1 MIVYY
6 ITSHGYGHAVRACEI
21 IRNLPPD
28 VPLTIRSEVP
38 EAFLRGELRGRSFTL
53 EAASFDCGTLG
64 PDSQTIDL
72 RVTIEAAE
80 EVLAA
85 NEARLAGE
93 AAFLEALGT
102 RLVVSDVPAFA
113 LRAAD
118 AAGIPSILTANFTW
132 SSLYRHLLEQQGG
145 PGDLRERAGRV
156 IRQMDSEY
164 ALGGLLLETDMS
176 VPMTACRHR
185 CKVPLVVRRGR
196 DRRQA
201 LIDGLGLDPARPI
214 VMVYFGREG
223 MHGIRWDRAA
233 ELGDLQ
239 LVGFHKPAG
248 AGDFVHVVPEALI
261 EHADLA
267 ASVDAVVAKPGYGV
281 CGECI
286 ASSTPLLYLPRPDF
300 YEMEA
305 VTEVMERWGGGLCM
319 PVEDFKTLRWRPW
332 IERVHACEL
341 HPERV
346 PGNGGPVIAAV
357 IARSWRE
364 GRLPAEPVQ
373 TVI

>member
-38 EAFLRGELRGRSFTL
+38 EAFLRGELRGRAFAL
-53 EAASFDCGTLG
+53 EPSSFDCGTLG
-64 PDSQTIDL
+64 PDSQSIDL
-72 RVTIEAAE
+72 RVTMEAAE
-80 EVLAA
+80 EVLVA
-85 NEARLAGE
+85 NEARLVGE
-93 AAFLEALGT
+93 VAFLKERQA

-113 LRAAD
+113 LRVAD
-118 AAGIPSILTANFTW
+118 AAGVPSILTANFTW
-132 SSLYRHLLEQQGG
+132 STLYQHLLQQQGG
-145 PGDLRERAGRV
+145 PEDLHERAGRV
-156 IRQMDSEY
+156 IGQMDREY

-201 LIDGLGLDPARPI
+201 LIDGLGLDPARPM

-239 LVGFHKPAG
+239 LVGFQRPAG
-248 AGDFVHVVPEALI
+248 SDGLVHVVPEALM

-286 ASSTPLLYLPRPDF
+286 ASATPLLYLPRPDF

-305 VTEVMERWGGGLCM
+305 VTEVMDRWGGGLCM
-319 PVEDFKTLRWRPW
+319 PEDDFKSLNWRPW
-332 IERVHACEL
+332 LERVLARKL
-341 HPERV
+341 HPEKV

-357 IARSWRE
+357 IVRAWHE
-364 GRLPAEPVQ
+364 GRIPADP
-373 TVI
+373 IRSNP